1 MRMILR
7 KALRYNAKA
16 GVALILLVLGSSAV
30 GGYILSNQRLNYPAW
45 MPVIG
50 QKLFKLEVELD
61 TGQGVLPGQGQA
73 VNVSGVRVGDIA
85 GIELEDGKAIA
96 TLNIQERFARVYP
109 DATALLRPKTGV
121 KDMIMELDP
130 GTPSAGP
137 KLESGGRIR
146 LDSSQI
152 DINFADFLA
161 TMDGDTRAYLK
172 LLVGGAGDALRD
184 GGGRDL
190 ANTLRRFQ
198 PLSRDVAKASRLVAR
213 RRVQLRRVMSNFS
226 KIMSELGKHDA
237 ELARFVSGSAAVFR
251 RFANQN
257 ENLAS
262 TIELLPGALQSTNRA
277 LHRIQGLGD
286 AMETTFA
293 DLRPTARALAPT
305 LRQLRPFF
313 RDTRAPIRDQLRP
326 FTREA
331 RPIAAELVT
340 PARELSEATPGLTRF
355 WKLLNAIFDEMA
367 HDPPGEG
374 VGKESY
380 LFYVPWAAH
389 NTNSTLSAQD
399 GIGPVRR
406 GIVIMSCGSLQFLDL
421 LERRGTLNPTLTTVV
436 RLFNAPRLSEVCATG
451 GGE

>member
-16 GVALILLVLGSSAV
+16 GVALVLLVLGASAV
-30 GGYILSNQRLNYPAW
+30 GGYILAHQRLNYPAW
-45 MPVIG
+45 IPVIG
-50 QKLFKLEVELD
+50 EKLFKLEVELE

-73 VNVSGVRVGDIA
+73 VNVSGVWVGDIA

-109 DATALLRPKTGV
+109 DANALLRPKTGV

-137 KLESGGRIR
+137 RLESGARIR
-146 LDSSQI
+146 LNASQI

-226 KIMSELGKHDA
+226 KIMSELGKHDS

-277 LHRIQGLGD
+277 LHRIRGLGD

-367 HDPPGEG
+367 HDPPGKG

-389 NTNSTLSAQD
+389 NTNSTLAAQD
-399 GIGPVRR
+399 GIGPIRR
-406 GIVIMSCGSLQFLDL
+406 SLLLMSCDHMQLFESFVKND
-421 LERRGTLNPTLTTVV
+421 RNPTLTTLI
-436 RLFNAPRLSEVCATG
+436 RLVNAPTRAEVCGTG
-451 GGE
+451 GAE